1 MCSSDLGVGPMAL
14 DMFSKDRMSLKP
26 DRIKGMGQ
34 LRAILDKAKSQEA
47 V

>member
-1 MCSSDLGVGPMAL
+1 MAL
-14 DMFSKDRMSLKP
+14 AMFSKDRMSLTP
-26 DRIKGMGQ
+26 DRIKGMSQ